1 MKNNPTNVNKVVVA
15 CLRETV
21 GSLSKAL
28 DSAKDEGDNAK
39 VAELNFI
46 KKYIENYVDFLDSQ
60 ENCID
65 KNLGGNKNEK

>member
-21 GSLSKAL
+21 GSLSKAH

-65 KNLGGNKNEK
+65 KNLGGNENEK

>member
-1 MKNNPTNVNKVVVA
+1 MENNPTNANKVVVE

-28 DSAKDEGDNAK
+28 DFAKDEGNNAK

-60 ENCID
+60 ENRID
-65 KNLGGNKNEK
+65 KNLGGNENEK

>member
-1 MKNNPTNVNKVVVA
+1 M
-15 CLRETV
+15 

-65 KNLGGNKNEK
+65 KNLGGNENEK

>member
-28 DSAKDEGDNAK
+28 DSAKDERDNAK

-65 KNLGGNKNEK
+65 KNLGGNENEK